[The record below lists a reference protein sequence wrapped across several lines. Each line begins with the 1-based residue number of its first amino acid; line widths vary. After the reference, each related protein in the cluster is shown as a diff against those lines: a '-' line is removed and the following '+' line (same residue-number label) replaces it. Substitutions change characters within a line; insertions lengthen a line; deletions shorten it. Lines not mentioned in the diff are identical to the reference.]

1 MESHSKDTLFT
12 AASILSA
19 MPLLEGTFLQ
29 VTHNRLLGSG
39 GRDQHS
45 WLHAF
50 NWSLFYD
57 PLIVWNACEVN
68 ELATARRLSDR
79 EWLISFNSD
88 SRSGT
93 LNASDIVP
101 SMIRHIW
108 GLPLATSEGF
118 GDASASSF
126 DRPLSEMRP

>member
-1 MESHSKDTLFT
+1 
-12 AASILSA
+12 
-19 MPLLEGTFLQ
+19 MPLLEGTLLQ

-57 PLIVWNACEVN
+57 PLIVWNACEVS
-68 ELATARRLSDR
+68 ELATAGRLSDR
-79 EWLISFNSD
+79 KWLISYSSD
-88 SRSGT
+88 NRSGA
-93 LNASDIVP
+93 LNASDTVP

-118 GDASASSF
+118 GDVGASSF
-126 DRPLSEMRP
+126 DRPLSKMKP